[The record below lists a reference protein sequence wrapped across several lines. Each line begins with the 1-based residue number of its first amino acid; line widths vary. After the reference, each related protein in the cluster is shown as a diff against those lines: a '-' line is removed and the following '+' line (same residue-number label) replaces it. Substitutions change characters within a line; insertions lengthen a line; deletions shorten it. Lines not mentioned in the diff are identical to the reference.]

1 MPAKKD
7 PNKPPPKNR
16 KQPPPK
22 PEALPRKKYFEVIR
36 AMVDYAVANGGRYP
50 DWNNFAIAQSLPVS
64 TVGRLAETPKF
75 VQWYD
80 RAIAR
85 KVEQLDLTLA
95 LPVRANALSVLS
107 GIMSNPDATPAT
119 RVRAAEALLK
129 ESNFAI
135 NRLQPRNPES
145 LIDAATL
152 LAKDGVLP
160 IQAVIALQTGLT
172 KTVESMRLGCG
183 DAGLSLK
190 DLQYIELEIE
200 PLEDEPD
207 GGDLDVDC

>member
-1 MPAKKD
+1 MPVKKD
-7 PNKPPPKNR
+7 PNKPPAKNR

-50 DWNNFAIAQSLPVS
+50 EWREFAAAQSLPVS
-64 TVGRLAETPKF
+64 TVERLSTTPKYT
-75 VQWYD
+75 QWYG
-80 RAIAR
+80 RAIHK

-95 LPVRANALSVLS
+95 LPVRARALAVLS
-107 GIMSNPDATPAT
+107 GIMNDIDATPAT
-119 RVRAAEALLK
+119 RVRAAECLLK
-129 ESNFAI
+129 ESNIAI
-135 NRLQPRNPES
+135 ARLQPTKPETI
-145 LIDAATL
+145 IDAATM
-152 LAKDGVLP
+152 LARDGVLP
-160 IQAVIALQTGLT
+160 TQAVIALQTGLT

-200 PLEDEPD
+200 PLDDEPD